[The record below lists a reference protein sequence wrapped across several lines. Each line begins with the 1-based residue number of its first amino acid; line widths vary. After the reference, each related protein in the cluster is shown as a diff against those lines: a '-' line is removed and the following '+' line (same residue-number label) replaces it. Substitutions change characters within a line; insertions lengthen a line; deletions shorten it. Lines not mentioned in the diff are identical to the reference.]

1 MEALIEH
8 FGIDWKILLIQILNF
23 AIVLVAFT
31 FLIYKPLVKYI
42 AERKEKI
49 EAGLTKEEEASK
61 RFSEIVNL
69 EREKMKVAEDRA
81 SSIIATAQKKAQTEE
96 AEIIKRA
103 NDKGKLAYTKALD
116 EIMTEKD
123 VAMKLA
129 EKDIAVLVKEVL
141 GKFVKLSPAATDEV
155 LIKKAIEEASKEK

>member
-42 AERKEKI
+42 AERKEKR
-49 EAGLTKEEEASK
+49 EAGLIKEEEASK

-69 EREKMKVAEDRA
+69 EREKMRLAEDRA
-81 SSIIATAQKKAQTEE
+81 SSIIANAQKKAQVEE

-103 NDKGKLAYTKALD
+103 NDKGKSAYTKALD
-116 EIMTEKD
+116 EIKTEKD
-123 VAMKLA
+123 TAMKSA
-129 EKDIAVLVKEVL
+129 EKNIAVLVKEVL
-141 GKFVKLSPAATDEV
+141 SKFVKLNPAATDEV
-155 LIKKAIEEASKEK
+155 LIKKAIEEASK